1 MATAPVK
8 KPYAPRLPP
17 AQRREQLLDAALGIA
32 LDRGFHNVTIDGVA
46 RAAGV
51 TRPVVYGLFD
61 DRAALLSALV
71 DRSEERAMAGL
82 ADVFPAL
89 PGEGQEVDPDELVVA
104 GVRAYL
110 SAIRSDPRTWQ
121 VILLPSEG
129 APPELSER
137 VEARRR
143 VLLARLRELS
153 AWGLQARGGP
163 EGLDP
168 DLFARAVFTLAEDA
182 ARLMLRNPDRWS
194 VSQFVDFA
202 AAALRG
208 LARGGGSAPV
218 RP

>member
-1 MATAPVK
+1 MHVAAAPVK

-17 AQRREQLLDAALGIA
+17 AQRREQLLDAALDIA
-32 LDRGFHNVTIDGVA
+32 LDRGFHSVTIDGVA

-51 TRPVVYGLFD
+51 TRPVVYGLFE
-61 DRAALLSALV
+61 DRTALLSALV
-71 DRSEERAMAGL
+71 DRSEDRAMAGL
-82 ADVFPAL
+82 ADVFPPL
-89 PGEGQEVDPDELVVA
+89 PGEGQDVDPDELIVA

-110 SAIRSDPRTWQ
+110 SAIRRDPRTWR

-129 APPELSER
+129 APPELTQR

-163 EGLDP
+163 DDLDP
-168 DLFARAVFTLAEDA
+168 DLFARAIFTLAEDA
-182 ARLMLRNPDRWS
+182 ARLMLRNPERWS
-194 VSQFVDFA
+194 VAQFVDFA
-202 AAALRG
+202 AAATRALTR
-208 LARGGGSAPV
+208 